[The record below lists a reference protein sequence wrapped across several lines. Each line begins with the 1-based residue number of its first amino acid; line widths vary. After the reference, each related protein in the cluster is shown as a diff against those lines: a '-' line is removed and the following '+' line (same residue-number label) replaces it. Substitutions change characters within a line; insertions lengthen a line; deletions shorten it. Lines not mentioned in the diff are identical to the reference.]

1 MEGRVSSVQSMGAV
15 DGPGLRYV
23 VFLQGCPLRCA
34 YCHNPETWDL
44 TGGTPYTAEDLC
56 KTILRYR
63 PYFGENGGVT
73 VSGGEPLL
81 QPEFVAELFRRL
93 HEHSI
98 HTALDTAGAG
108 DLSRAKQV
116 LKHTNLVLCDI
127 KFPTEAQYKAHCGGS
142 LQHTVALR
150 NRCIFPSGCATS
162 SRPVFPIRLRA
173 SAPSKLSRS
182 RSPIWRKSSGC
193 RLKTSALPNTRRFIS
208 RSPWVTNPRSHK
220 ATSKRSFQSYNF
232 IQKAVPHFAGQPF
245 RFHLY
250 FRFGLG

>member
-44 TGGTPYTAEDLC
+44 TGGTPYTAEDFC

-81 QPEFVAELFRRL
+81 QPEFVAELFQRL

-116 LKHTNLVLCDI
+116 LKHTDLVLCDI
-127 KFPTEAQYKAHCGGS
+127 KFPTEAQYKSHCGGS
-142 LQHTVALR
+142 LQHTVD
-150 NRCIFPSGCATS
+150 FM
-162 SRPVFPIRLRA
+162 RLTESMHIPLWVRHVV
-173 SAPSKLSRS
+173 APLSL
-182 RSPIWRKSSGC
+182 IH
-193 RLKTSALPNTRRFIS
+193 I
-208 RSPWVTNPRSHK
+208 
-220 ATSKRSFQSYNF
+220 
-232 IQKAVPHFAGQPF
+232 
-245 RFHLY
+245 
-250 FRFGLG
+250 